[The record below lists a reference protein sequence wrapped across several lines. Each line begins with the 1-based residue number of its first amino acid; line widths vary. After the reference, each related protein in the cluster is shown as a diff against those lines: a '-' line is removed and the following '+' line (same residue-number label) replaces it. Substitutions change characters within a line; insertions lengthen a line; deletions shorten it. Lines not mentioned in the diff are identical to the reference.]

1 MGNRY
6 DNKTL
11 FRNQS
16 ERYESI
22 FEDRGVE
29 YVRQYG
35 TSEMMVPTAKQ
46 RGALNNLTH
55 IWKVGDKFYKL
66 AIRYYNDPRHW
77 WVIAL
82 YNQAPTESHFRT
94 GDAVTIPLPLE
105 TVLRMIRS

>member
-11 FRNQS
+11 FQNQS

-22 FEDRGVE
+22 FEERGVK

-35 TSEMMVPTAKQ
+35 TSEMLVPTISQ
-46 RGALNNLTH
+46 RVSFSTLTH

-66 AIRYYNDPRHW
+66 AIQYYSDPQYW

-82 YNQAPTESHFRT
+82 YNQTPTEADLRT
-94 GDAVTIPLPLE
+94 GDPLTIPLPLE
-105 TVLRMIRS
+105 KVLRTIRS